1 MRIAKAA
8 LQSFP
13 FAYSGYELL
22 MTNPKGQSLRPND
35 DSNSSELSPTA
46 DQSARALLSLEALGE
61 RAKLTQPN
69 DSKSAQIDD
78 QSERKQLE
86 KARDE
91 FALKHQI
98 LISQDATG
106 RQLTYTV
113 RSGESNIDILTSDN
127 SREALATAE
136 KQIEQLSKAKE
147 QQLNTDFKL
156 RFSQENEE
164 VVGQLAIA
172 PDGKI
177 SHGKMIYAR
186 APFLSE
192 LYSIEGVMERATP
205 SQLSKDG
212 KEGVKFYFLK
222 DSLYQDDRGATA
234 TYIKSDKQDKPAIY
248 VGKDGI
254 GTTLVKKGEQFE
266 WQGGLDAHMVLH
278 EFSHNS
284 QLRLGLAEEKRL
296 IQFSNG
302 CGFAPFERPGT
313 NETIWALRSKDG
325 TLYRYDKEIG
335 GWQQIDDKGNL
346 VKSAENKTEVLD
358 DIDMAKLAEVRPP
371 TFYFD
376 NPLEMAAEG
385 MAMLKEGASSRKELL
400 IKTPVFYKF
409 IKEQDQID
417 INLAFGL
424 DTNGKAKL
432 IRQPDG
438 KLTAND
444 EAAQKIILEFEK

>member
-1 MRIAKAA
+1 
-8 LQSFP
+8 
-13 FAYSGYELL
+13 

-35 DSNSSELSPTA
+35 DSNSSDLSPTA

-61 RAKLTQPN
+61 RAKVSQPN
-69 DSKSAQIDD
+69 DSKAAQIDD

-98 LISQDATG
+98 LISQDTTG
-106 RQLTYTV
+106 KQLTYTV
-113 RSGESNIDILTSDN
+113 RSGESNIDILTSEN

-136 KQIEQLSKAKE
+136 KQIEQLTKAKE
-147 QQLNTDFKL
+147 NQLNADYKL

-164 VVGQLAIA
+164 VVGQVAIA

-186 APFLSE
+186 APYLSE
-192 LYSIEGVMERATP
+192 LYSIESVMERAVP
-205 SQLSKDG
+205 SQLAKDG

-222 DSLYQDDRGATA
+222 DSLYQEDRGATA
-234 TYIKSDKQDKPAIY
+234 TYTHSDKEDKPAIY
-248 VGKDGI
+248 VAKDGI
-254 GTTLVKKGEQFE
+254 GATLVKKGESFE
-266 WQGGLDAHMVLH
+266 WQGGIDAHMILH
-278 EFSHNS
+278 EFGHNS
-284 QLRLGLAEEKRL
+284 QLRLGLDEEKRL

-302 CGFAPFERPGT
+302 CGFAPFEKPGT

-325 TLYRYDKEIG
+325 KLYRHDNEVG
-335 GWQQIDDKGNL
+335 GWQQIDNKGNL
-346 VKSAENKTEVLD
+346 VKSGELATDKTEILD
-358 DIDMAKLAEVRPP
+358 DIEMAKLAEVRPP
-371 TFYFD
+371 TYYFD
-376 NPLEMAAEG
+376 NPVEMAAEG
-385 MAMLKEGASSRKELL
+385 MAMLKESASSRKQLQTT
-400 IKTPVFYKF
+400 TPIFYQF
-409 IKEQDQID
+409 IKEQDQKD

-432 IRQPDG
+432 IRRPDG